1 MAWLML
7 RQMASASRENS
18 ARLFLDELGR
28 PVEARMLAE
37 AACRYPER
45 VVSTTVQAYG
55 SW

>member
-18 ARLFLDELGR
+18 AHLFPDELGR

-37 AACRYPER
+37 AACRYPEMA
-45 VVSTTVQAYG
+45 VSTTVQAYD